1 MGRDSEFVRRFRAR
15 WAPSRHAANA
25 SAALAEYVAAAFRTL
40 PVPPRYG
47 LGDADAAPSVARLA
61 AARALSSRTTWS
73 GRRLAAAT
81 ASCAALTDIRR
92 AKRNTCK
99 HYDGRP
105 LECVTLRVGV
115 TPCVLVNGTACR
127 RSTGAQSKYACAGL
141 GVADAHF
148 DAPREP
154 TNASGLASY
163 AQRWDAHL
171 VAWRQSDDA
180 QIARTEAAPEA
191 AASRA
196 FVAGLER
203 HYALTAGAV
212 TWANARDRASNM

>member
-25 SAALAEYVAAAFRTL
+25 SATLAEYVAAAFRTL

-47 LGDADAAPSVARLA
+47 LGD
-61 AARALSSRTTWS
+61 